1 MSLLQQ
7 KYLASSLRL
16 VPECSPSM
24 EAGPRGSWSNN
35 IWSHEADRDEDLFIL
50 GPQSRRTRDC
60 KVFICKVGLPTFLNL
75 I

>member
-7 KYLASSLRL
+7 KYLANSLRL

-24 EAGPRGSWSNN
+24 EAGPRGSWSDN

-50 GPQSRRTRDC
+50 GPQSRRTLL
-60 KVFICKVGLPTFLNL
+60 ICKVGLPTFLNL